1 LGVPASLSSKNVAA
15 RPATDVQRST
25 ARRMSDEAIA
35 AWHSGSA
42 LTRATAIAIAIAAVL
57 SIAFGRI
64 PTASGLAILALIP
77 AALID
82 VRQRRIPNTWVGLSG
97 AVFVFSTALSALT
110 GHDTK
115 VVSIVA
121 GALTL
126 ALPLL
131 ALHLISPNAMG
142 FGDVKA
148 AVVLGAALGAIDW
161 QLSLAGL
168 ALAAGIAATV
178 GTLSGARTIAFGPF
192 LVIGTTVALAA
203 NPIFLSVITDGRVA

>member
-1 LGVPASLSSKNVAA
+1 MAA
-15 RPATDVQRST
+15 RPATDVRRST
-25 ARRMSDEAIA
+25 ARRMSDEAIT

-42 LTRATAIAIAIAAVL
+42 LTRAAAIAIAAVL

-82 VRQRRIPNTWVGLSG
+82 VRERRIPNTWVGLSG

-115 VVSIVA
+115 AVSIVA

-126 ALPLL
+126 AVPLL

-168 ALAAGIAATV
+168 ALAAGLAATV
-178 GTLSGARTIAFGPF
+178 GTLSGVRTIAFGPF

-203 NPIFLSVITDGRVA
+203 NPIFLSVITNGRVA